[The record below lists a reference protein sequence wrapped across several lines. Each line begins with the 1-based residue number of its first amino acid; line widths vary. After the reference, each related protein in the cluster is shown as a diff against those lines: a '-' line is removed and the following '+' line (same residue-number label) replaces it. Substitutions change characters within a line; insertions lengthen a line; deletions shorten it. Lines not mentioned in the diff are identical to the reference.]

1 MPTLMQIYS
10 NHQTNKLVTRTVE
23 YTVKQFYLMHRKPFI
38 LQMFGSVSAILD
50 TDDDSQ
56 FGDAHKVKNKNLKI
70 THFLTFLNQVQPNCL
85 FNLLLSLETPS
96 PDPLNIGELVRE
108 EKPLKAID
116 FCYHDENE
124 MVTVFDCI
132 SLCVMVVAYSADSVR
147 GQQMLVKFKQS
158 AQNLSKIKVF
168 GFRLF
173 WRQFY
178 RATFSKFSCQRTSTM
193 GSLKRTFSCSLRWRS
208 EP

>member
-1 MPTLMQIYS
+1 MGNIQNLERKLDNFFVCISRYLLIMPTLMQIYS

-56 FGDAHKVKNKNLKI
+56 FGDAHKVKKKNLKI

-158 AQNLSKIKVF
+158 AQNLSQI
-168 GFRLF
+168 
-173 WRQFY
+173 
-178 RATFSKFSCQRTSTM
+178 
-193 GSLKRTFSCSLRWRS
+193 
-208 EP
+208 